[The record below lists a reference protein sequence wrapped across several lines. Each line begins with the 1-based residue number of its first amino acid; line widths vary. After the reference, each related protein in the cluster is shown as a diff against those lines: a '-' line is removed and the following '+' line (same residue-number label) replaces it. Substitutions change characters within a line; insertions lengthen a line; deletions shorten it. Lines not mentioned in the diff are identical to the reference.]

1 MESQTCRVIKFRPG
15 DEKKGHR
22 WEFEWQDPE
31 STAIGT
37 LDYKH
42 LCEYI
47 VTVEEAE
54 TDVAMKN
61 GKHRD
66 SRSKNGKNKQQSTKS
81 ASSTTTPASS
91 KTKGKSSGSK
101 ASALM
106 SSSSS
111 ARNEMN
117 FRRSRR
123 SVSAKVDYSESD
135 AAFWNKAAASR
146 SDEEEDSA
154 EEDTEIEAKDSSRAA
169 RSRRSSRR

>member
-1 MESQTCRVIKFRPG
+1 MESQTCRVTQFRPG

-22 WEFEWQDPE
+22 WEFEWRDPE

-54 TDVAMKN
+54 TNIAIKN

-81 ASSTTTPASS
+81 ASSTTTPTSS

-101 ASALM
+101 ASM

-117 FRRSRR
+117 SRR
-123 SVSAKVDYSESD
+123 SSRSASAKVDYSESD
-135 AAFWNKAAASR
+135 AAFWNKAAASK